1 MQRLFAGFLAGGIFG
16 AGLLISGMTDT
27 VKVQGWLDV
36 FGDWDPTLAFVMG
49 GAILPMALAW
59 RLAARRET
67 SLLGYAL
74 PEPPKREVG
83 PNLIIGSV
91 LFGMG
96 WALAGLCPGPSIAS
110 LTFGGSG
117 GVVFL
122 IALVLGMLAAPA
134 IRRRIDAASSP
145 RNQMEIRALTPTYAV
160 SPQIGL
166 ADLAVIKAAGY
177 TTIIDNRPDGEI
189 AEDLQGPAM
198 KKAAEALGLTFVIN
212 PLIPGNFTPDNI
224 ASQSAAVA
232 ASKGPV
238 FAYCASGNRCSIIWA
253 MMNAGSLP
261 VDDLVGIPARFGYKL
276 DHLRPTLE
284 ALAAK

>member
-67 SLLGYAL
+67 SLLGFAL

-177 TTIIDNRPDGEI
+177 TTIIDNRPDGEV

-284 ALAAK
+284 ALGAK